1 MRWLIRPT
9 NCLRGPVGLHS
20 PKRAKTRRLAR
31 LAQSRM
37 RLILA
42 HAGIRQLKLSNR
54 SPPLPLASSL
64 DVDFDKEAAS
74 VPAEWKPRVKINW
87 RQPLQT
93 NAALFRLCVLNVVGD
108 TLNG

>member
-1 MRWLIRPT
+1 
-9 NCLRGPVGLHS
+9 
-20 PKRAKTRRLAR
+20 
-31 LAQSRM
+31 M

-93 NAALFRLCVLNVVGD
+93 NATLFRLCVLNVVGD